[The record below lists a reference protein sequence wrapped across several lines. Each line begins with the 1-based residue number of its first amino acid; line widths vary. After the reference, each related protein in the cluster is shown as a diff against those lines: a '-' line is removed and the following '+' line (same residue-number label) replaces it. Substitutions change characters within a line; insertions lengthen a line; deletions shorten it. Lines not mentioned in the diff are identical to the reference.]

1 MIPKCDLHTH
11 STYCDGKN
19 TLEEMTLGAIARGC
33 ETLGFS
39 AHSPRDDEN
48 DWCIKFADVKPY
60 VAEIKALREKYKDK
74 IELYAGFE
82 YDILSDVDRSEFD
95 YIIGSVHYVTKSG
108 VTFPIDLALVE
119 LKAEIDKLY
128 GGDAY
133 AFAKD
138 YYENMYSL
146 CERTDC
152 DIVGHV
158 DLLTKFNEHGELF
171 DSTDKRY
178 RSVALDA
185 VDHLL
190 SKDRI
195 FEINTGAI
203 SRGYRKTPYPEDFI
217 LRRIAERGGRV
228 MLNSDTHAVENIM
241 FYFPEA
247 TEYARACGVRELT
260 VLRKGKFEQ
269 IGI

>member
-1 MIPKCDLHTH
+1 MIPRCDLHTH
-11 STYCDGKN
+11 TTYCDGKN
-19 TLEEMTLGAIARGC
+19 TPEEMVLGAIARGC

-48 DWCIKFADVKPY
+48 EWCIKFADVKPY
-60 VAEIKALREKYKDK
+60 VAEIKSLREKYKDK

-95 YIIGSVHYVTKSG
+95 YIIGSVHYVTKGG
-108 VTFPIDLALVE
+108 VTFSVDLSAASLKENIDS
-119 LKAEIDKLY
+119 LY
-128 GGDAY
+128 GGDVY
-133 AFAKD
+133 AFARD
-138 YYENMYSL
+138 YYENMYML

-152 DIVGHV
+152 DIVGHI
-158 DLLTKFNEHGELF
+158 DLLTKFNEQVELLN
-171 DSTDKRY
+171 STDRRY
-178 RSVALDA
+178 RSAALEA

-217 LRRIAERGGRV
+217 LRHIAERGGRV
-228 MLNSDTHAVENIM
+228 MLNSDTHSVENIM

-247 TEYARACGVRELT
+247 TEYARSCGVRELT
-260 VLRKGKFEQ
+260 VLKNGKFEQ
-269 IGI
+269 IEI

>member
-1 MIPKCDLHTH
+1 MKPLCDLHTH
-11 STYCDGKN
+11 TRYCDGSH
-19 TLEEMTLGAIARGC
+19 TPEEMVLGAIARGC
-33 ETLGFS
+33 EALGFS

-60 VAEIKALREKYKDK
+60 ISEIKSLREKYRDQ

-95 YIIGSVHYVTKSG
+95 YIIGSVHYVTKSD
-108 VTFPIDLALVE
+108 VTFPIDLAASE
-119 LKAEIDKLY
+119 LKKEIDTLY
-128 GGDAY
+128 GGDVY
-133 AFAKD
+133 AFARD
-138 YYENMYSL
+138 YYENMYTL
-146 CERTDC
+146 CEKTGC
-152 DIVGHV
+152 DIIGHV

-178 RSVALDA
+178 RSAALDA
-185 VDHLL
+185 VDYLL

-203 SRGYRKTPYPEDFI
+203 SRGYRKIPYPEDFI
-217 LRRIAERGGRV
+217 LRHIAEKGGRV
-228 MLNSDTHAVENIM
+228 MLNSDAHAAENIM

-247 TEYARACGVRELT
+247 TEFARSCGVRELT
-260 VLRKGKFEQ
+260 VMKNGSFEQ

>member
-11 STYCDGKN
+11 TTYCDGKN
-19 TLEEMTLGAIARGC
+19 TPEEMVLGAIARGC
-33 ETLGFS
+33 ETFGFS

-74 IELYAGFE
+74 IELYVGFE

-95 YIIGSVHYVTKSG
+95 YIIGSVHYVTKDD
-108 VTFPIDLALVE
+108 VTVAVDLSAATLGGAIDTLF
-119 LKAEIDKLY
+119 

-133 AFAKD
+133 AFAKA
-138 YYENMYSL
+138 YYENMYTL
-146 CERTDC
+146 YERTGC

-158 DLLTKFNEHGELF
+158 DLITKFNEQVALF
-171 DSTDKRY
+171 DSSDKRY

-185 VDHLL
+185 VDYLL

-203 SRGYRKTPYPEDFI
+203 SRGYRKTPYPEDFL
-217 LRRIAERGGRV
+217 LRHIAERGGRV
-228 MLNSDTHAVENIM
+228 MLNSDTHSVENIM
-241 FYFPEA
+241 FGFEET
-247 TEYARACGVRELT
+247 TEFAKACGVRELT
-260 VLRKGKFEQ
+260 VLKNGKFEQ